1 MAGNMDA
8 SYIYLSYGKEKYMI
22 SVPCYFLFP
31 VEHAHSNIYIC
42 YYCSEKLRLY
52 FQFLNTTL
60 INKDHILMY

>member
-31 VEHAHSNIYIC
+31 VEHAHSNIYVIIVVKN
-42 YYCSEKLRLY
+42 YDYTFNFLIRL
-52 FQFLNTTL
+52 
-60 INKDHILMY
+60 